1 MIQRRTTSFALAAFL
16 SLAPVA
22 AQASDAAPAAAE
34 KAEEAKGIADAMPPA
49 DGDAPDADA
58 DEMAAL
64 RAAEAA
70 TLGEGNL
77 LELDRALRLLGA
89 ANPWRTRIRG
99 SLGIDSSEWPAV
111 LEDRGIAPERSIA
124 GELPFPVASIAARY
138 DIPVEYNA
146 AVAQYVAFFQGPAR
160 NWFAKWM
167 ERSGKYVPL
176 FREILREQGVPE
188 DLVYLSMIESGF
200 SMHARSWAAAVGPWQ
215 FIPGTGA
222 MYGLRNDFWVDERQD
237 PDKST
242 RAAARFLKRLHES
255 WGDWYL
261 AWAGYNAGP
270 GRVKKAIDRFGT
282 RDFWQLAESD
292 GAFLKETQHY
302 VPKLIAAALIA
313 KHPEHFGFD
322 ALRFEAPLAWETVEL
337 PDAVDLSVVARCAGV
352 TVEQIKELNPEL
364 RRWATPP
371 VEPRGEPY
379 RLRLPVGTQERFA
392 EAFSQVKP
400 TERLTFRGYQ
410 VRPGDT
416 LGAIAIA
423 FDTSVE
429 AIMRSNG
436 IQNARSLRIGQELII
451 PMPPEAMPRS
461 SGTRHVR
468 ASSAGKRATSPA
480 GGKHH
485 VLRSGETLGHVALKY
500 GTSVD
505 RLKALNGIR
514 DVRKVQVGQ
523 KLRVR

>member
-1 MIQRRTTSFALAAFL
+1 M
-16 SLAPVA
+16 
-22 AQASDAAPAAAE
+22 
-34 KAEEAKGIADAMPPA
+34 
-49 DGDAPDADA
+49 
-58 DEMAAL
+58 
-64 RAAEAA
+64 
-70 TLGEGNL
+70 
-77 LELDRALRLLGA
+77 
-89 ANPWRTRIRG
+89 
-99 SLGIDSSEWPAV
+99 
-111 LEDRGIAPERSIA
+111 
-124 GELPFPVASIAARY
+124 
-138 DIPVEYNA
+138 
-146 AVAQYVAFFQGPAR
+146 
-160 NWFAKWM
+160 
-167 ERSGKYVPL
+167 
-176 FREILREQGVPE
+176 
-188 DLVYLSMIESGF
+188 
-200 SMHARSWAAAVGPWQ
+200 
-215 FIPGTGA
+215 
-222 MYGLRNDFWVDERQD
+222 
-237 PDKST
+237 
-242 RAAARFLKRLHES
+242 
-255 WGDWYL
+255 
-261 AWAGYNAGP
+261 
-270 GRVKKAIDRFGT
+270 
-282 RDFWQLAESD
+282 
-292 GAFLKETQHY
+292 
-302 VPKLIAAALIA
+302 
-313 KHPEHFGFD
+313 
-322 ALRFEAPLAWETVEL
+322 
-337 PDAVDLSVVARCAGV
+337 
-352 TVEQIKELNPEL
+352 
-364 RRWATPP
+364 
-371 VEPRGEPY
+371 
-379 RLRLPVGTQERFA
+379 GTQERFA